1 MKCYDPQRKGRKVRA
16 AGLYVFVFYVSS
28 SRRLVMLIVRYAY
41 KGKLVFIT
49 GTIYALAILCAK

>member
-1 MKCYDPQRKGRKVRA
+1 MRYCDPQRKGRKVRA
-16 AGLYVFVFYVSS
+16 AGLYVFVFFSLK
-28 SRRLVMLIVRYAY
+28 LVTLFVRHAY

>member
-1 MKCYDPQRKGRKVRA
+1 MKGYDPQRKGRKVRA
-16 AGLYVFVFYVSS
+16 AGLYVSS